1 MVGGAKVN
9 PTLNIKMEI
18 PFAVASENSFG
29 GYQCWMRIVFMPAD
43 YYNHK
48 YYNTGN
54 SAFESLT
61 ATTYDTNGVRLYES
75 IYLFKTTVANNA
87 AIITADA
94 EGDEVTSGQT
104 IDFGNISIG

>member
-1 MVGGAKVN
+1 
-9 PTLNIKMEI
+9 MEI
-18 PFAVASENSFG
+18 PFAAASANSFG
-29 GYQCWMRIVFMPAD
+29 NYQSWMRIVFMPAD

-48 YYNTGN
+48 YYNTTN

-61 ATTYDTNGVRLYES
+61 ANTYNSNGIRLYES

-87 AIITADA
+87 SIITADA
-94 EGDEVTSGQT
+94 EGDSVSSGQT